1 MSDVNPVTSERKAL
15 WLTRDVLFI
24 CLSACFADLG
34 YQAVLAIFPL
44 FLVMN
49 LHAAVW
55 VFALAPAI
63 SYGPGAIFGLI
74 WGTLGDRCGHKKMA
88 ITGNLFIPLLSLA
101 GLAATPVLAVALF
114 AGGWWARNFRS
125 PPRRTL
131 MTQKVSRANRGKAFG
146 FLHALDIGG
155 GFLAATGAMILIWA
169 GTPLKII
176 FLITI
181 FPLLCSS
188 AVLAMVRN
196 TKIEESGLPV
206 TDHAAGTGN
215 TTASAAESP
224 HRALYRRLL
233 WATGL
238 YGFSSFSFGFPILTV
253 DQATGSRALAVLA
266 YVVFFGVSALTG
278 LVVGKFNK
286 RNVKVLALAGYLAG
300 GVGAAGMAVV
310 STLHHSALLF
320 YPVVALMGLALGVI
334 ETLEPTIISLIIP
347 TRKTGSG
354 MGALTATRS
363 LGLFF
368 ANILMGL
375 LYTIH
380 ASWVWAYGYAA
391 ILAVVAAGILLS
403 AATVDFSF
411 IIFDR

>member
-1 MSDVNPVTSERKAL
+1 MNDAIATTSETNST

-55 VFALAPAI
+55 VFALATAI

-74 WGTLGDRCGHKKMA
+74 GGQLGDRYGHKKMA

-101 GLAATPVLAVALF
+101 GLAATPVTAVALF

-131 MTQKVSRANRGKAFG
+131 MAQMVSRTNRSRAFG

-155 GFLAATGAMILIWA
+155 GFLAATGAMILIW
-169 GTPLKII
+169 GSTPLKII

-181 FPLLCSS
+181 IPLLCSS
-188 AVLAMVRN
+188 AVLAMVRSK
-196 TKIEESGLPV
+196 KIEEPVPSSSVTPTSAPASDAGNRGL
-206 TDHAAGTGN
+206 
-215 TTASAAESP
+215 
-224 HRALYRRLL
+224 YYRLL

-286 RNVKVLALAGYLAG
+286 RNVKALALAGYLAG
-300 GVGAAGMAVV
+300 GIGAAGMAVV
-310 STLHHSALLF
+310 STLHNSAFLY

-347 TRKTGSG
+347 QKKTGGG

-375 LYTIH
+375 LYNIQ

-403 AATVDFSF
+403 APRVNIESLN
-411 IIFDR
+411 

>member
-1 MSDVNPVTSERKAL
+1 MSDAIPTTSEIKNS

-55 VFALAPAI
+55 VFALATAI

-74 WGTLGDRCGHKKMA
+74 GGRLGDRYGHKKMA

-101 GLAATPVLAVALF
+101 GLATTPVVAVALF

-131 MTQKVSRANRGKAFG
+131 MAQMVSRTNRGKAFG

-155 GFLAATGAMILIWA
+155 GFLAATGAMILIWG

-181 FPLLCSS
+181 VPLLCSS

-196 TKIEESGLPV
+196 KKIEEPAPPIAATGS
-206 TDHAAGTGN
+206 AAGTQTA
-215 TTASAAESP
+215 TTAATDAG
-224 HRALYRRLL
+224 HRALYHRLL

-286 RNVKVLALAGYLAG
+286 RNVKALALAGYLTG
-300 GVGAAGMAVV
+300 GIGAAGMAVV
-310 STLHHSALLF
+310 STLHGSAYLF

-347 TRKTGSG
+347 PKKTGSG

-375 LYTIH
+375 LYNIQG
-380 ASWVWAYGYAA
+380 SWVWAYGYAA

-403 AATVDFSF
+403 APKVDIDSLN
-411 IIFDR
+411 

>member
-1 MSDVNPVTSERKAL
+1 MTAATP
-15 WLTRDVLFI
+15 WLTRDVLLI

-55 VFALAPAI
+55 VFALATAI

-74 WGTLGDRCGHKKMA
+74 GGRLGDRYGHKKMA
-88 ITGNLFIPLLSLA
+88 IGGNLLIPLLSLS
-101 GLAATPVLAVALF
+101 GLATVPAAAVALF

-131 MTQKVSRANRGKAFG
+131 MTQMVTRDNRAKAFG

-155 GFLAATGAMILIWA
+155 GFLAATGAMILIWGGVA
-169 GTPLKII
+169 LKEI

-181 FPLLCSS
+181 IPLLCSS
-188 AVLAMVRN
+188 AVLAMVRS
-196 TKIEESGLPV
+196 KKAVAP
-206 TDHAAGTGN
+206 D
-215 TTASAAESP
+215 ASAGKSAVNP
-224 HRALYRRLL
+224 TATPADDAGHRSLYRRLL

-278 LVVGKFNK
+278 LVVGRFNK
-286 RNVKVLALAGYLAG
+286 RNVKALALAGYLAG
-300 GVGAAGMAVV
+300 GIGAAGMAFV
-310 STLHHSALLF
+310 STLHNAPELF

-347 TRKTGSG
+347 QRKTGSG

-375 LYTIH
+375 LYNFH
-380 ASWVWAYGYAA
+380 ASWVWSYGYAA
-391 ILAVVAAGILLS
+391 ILAMVAAGILLS
-403 AATVDFSF
+403 APAVDLDSAG
-411 IIFDR
+411 

>member
-1 MSDVNPVTSERKAL
+1 MSDVTSTYPDAPKS
-15 WLTRDVLFI
+15 WLTRNVLLI

-55 VFALAPAI
+55 VFALATAM
-63 SYGPGAIFGLI
+63 SYGPGAILGLI
-74 WGTLGDRCGHKKMA
+74 GGRLGDRYGHKKMA
-88 ITGNLFIPLLSLA
+88 ISGNLFIPLLSLA
-101 GLAATPVLAVALF
+101 GLATAPMAAVALF

-131 MTQKVSRANRGKAFG
+131 MTQMVTRENRTKAFG

-155 GFLAATGAMILIWA
+155 GFLAATGAMILIWGGVA
-169 GTPLKII
+169 LKDI
-176 FLITI
+176 FLLTI
-181 FPLLCSS
+181 IPLLCSS
-188 AVLAMVRN
+188 AVLAMVR
-196 TKIEESGLPV
+196 TKKAVEPVKSGPV
-206 TDHAAGTGN
+206 PVEAAAGE
-215 TTASAAESP
+215 SAATP
-224 HRALYRRLL
+224 AMDAGHRSLYRRLL

-253 DQATGSRALAVLA
+253 DQATGSRAWAVLA

-278 LVVGKFNK
+278 LVVGRFNK
-286 RNVKVLALAGYLAG
+286 RNVKALALAGYFAG
-300 GVGAAGMAVV
+300 GIGAAGMAIV
-310 STLHHSALLF
+310 STLHNAPELF
-320 YPVVALMGLALGVI
+320 YPVAALMGLALGVI

-347 TRKTGSG
+347 PGKTGGG

-375 LYTIH
+375 LYNIH
-380 ASWVWAYGYAA
+380 ASWVWSYGYAA
-391 ILAVVAAGILLS
+391 ILALVAAGILLS
-403 AATVDFSF
+403 APRVDFDSA
-411 IIFDR
+411 R